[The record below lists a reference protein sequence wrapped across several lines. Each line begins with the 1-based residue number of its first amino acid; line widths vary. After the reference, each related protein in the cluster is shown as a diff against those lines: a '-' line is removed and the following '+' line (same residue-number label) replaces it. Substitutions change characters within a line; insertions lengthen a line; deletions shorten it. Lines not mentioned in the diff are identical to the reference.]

1 MGYVYQEFPK
11 SKYHAD
17 GRVCVVKDAGE
28 ELALGPGWVDRHS
41 QLLTV
46 PAEAP
51 VVLPP
56 EPVKR
61 GPGRPRKVPEL

>member
-28 ELALGPGWVDRHS
+28 ELALGPGWVDRPS
-41 QLLTV
+41 QLSVV

-51 VVLPP
+51 VVPSP
-56 EPVKR
+56 VPVKR